1 MEGKIAMRTA
11 TLILALLLLATCGRK
26 ADPIPPGAEFPD
38 PPQTAI
44 LAPVPDVATTTSPA
58 S

>member
-11 TLILALLLLATCGRK
+11 TLILALLLWQLAGAR
-26 ADPIPPGAEFPD
+26 PIRFPRARNFRT